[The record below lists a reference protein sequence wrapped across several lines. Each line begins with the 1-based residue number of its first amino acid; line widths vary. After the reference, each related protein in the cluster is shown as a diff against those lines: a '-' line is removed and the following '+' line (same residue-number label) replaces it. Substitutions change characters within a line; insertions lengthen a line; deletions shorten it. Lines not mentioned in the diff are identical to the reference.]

1 VKNLQTLAT
10 IGSGSG
16 LIAVAVLALYIN
28 APATTE
34 LYSNPLLLWAVCS
47 LLLYWLWH
55 IWALAR
61 RGELD
66 EDPVLFALTDR
77 RSQITAA
84 VCGLVILLAM

>member
-1 VKNLQTLAT
+1 L
-10 IGSGSG
+10 
-16 LIAVAVLALYIN
+16 
-28 APATTE
+28 
-34 LYSNPLLLWAVCS
+34 
-47 LLLYWLWH
+47 LWH

-84 VCGLVILLAM
+84 VCGLVILLAI